1 MNMQNLMREAQK
13 MQAELM
19 KTQKE
24 LENTEYVGNSSL
36 VEVKINGKK
45 EIVSLKINAE
55 NDIEK
60 DDIELLEDMILTAIN
75 EAMKKAD
82 NDKSKKL
89 NKYGNG
95 IAGLM

>member
-24 LENTEYVGNSSL
+24 LENTEY
-36 VEVKINGKK
+36 KINGKK